1 MMDGL
6 STLSES
12 LASVIEKIG
21 AGVVGVE
28 GRGSRGTGVAWSSD
42 GLVVTADHVVRHED
56 GVRVR
61 LADGATVDADLVG
74 RDPTTDVAVLRAR
87 GAALTAPLWADP
99 ASLRVGNIVLALGR
113 PGQSLRATIGIVSV
127 LGEAW
132 QTPAGGRLDR
142 YLEADVLLYRG
153 FSGGPLIDA
162 AGNVLGINTAGHR
175 RGGSLTVVT
184 PTVRRVVE
192 ALLAHGRIRH
202 GYLGIATQSVRLAP
216 GLTQQGRQPGGL
228 LVVEVQPG
236 SPAEQGGLLI
246 GDTLLAVAGQAVRYP
261 EELFGLLGGER
272 IGTSVPMQIIRAGKT
287 QELTITVGERLRRSA

>member
-1 MMDGL
+1 MDGL
-6 STLSES
+6 SALSES
-12 LASVIEKIG
+12 LASVIDKIG

-61 LADGATVDADLVG
+61 LADGATVDTDLVG

-87 GAALTAPLWADP
+87 GAALTAPSWTDP
-99 ASLRVGNIVLALGR
+99 ASLRVGNLVLALGR

-127 LGEAW
+127 LGDAW

-216 GLTQQGRQPGGL
+216 GLAQQGRQPGGL

-236 SPAEQGGLLI
+236 SPAEQGGLLM
-246 GDTLLAVAGQAVRYP
+246 GDTLLTVAGQAVRYP

-272 IGTSVPMQIIRAGKT
+272 IGTAVPLEIIRAGKT
-287 QELTITVGERLRRSA
+287 QQLTITVGERLRRSA